1 MTSIITEHN
10 FANGAALVAELSA
23 KILELYPH
31 AARQEGLFTK
41 DFICEHFSSANYTS
55 ELTTLLE
62 TDPLFAGKSTEVV
75 IFIQGGTTYIK
86 NFVIEDYL
94 DKENVCIIPLM
105 TVEPL
110 DLELN
115 SYGNSGKVSK
125 TQAAKFL
132 SENYLTMASPIAIN
146 EMMSRGHTKIT
157 APISMKSEIYK
168 SILNF
173 TRTSSVF
180 IQIHY

>member
-1 MTSIITEHN
+1 MTSIVTEHN

-41 DFICEHFSSANYTS
+41 DFICEHFAVANYTPQ
-55 ELTTLLE
+55 LTTLLE
-62 TDPLFAGKSTEVV
+62 TDPLFAGKPVEISVFV
-75 IFIQGGTTYIK
+75 QGGTTYIK

-105 TVEPL
+105 GAEPL
-110 DLELN
+110 DFEFN
-115 SYGNSGKVSK
+115 QYTSVSK
-125 TQAAKFL
+125 VTKTHAAKFL
-132 SENYLTMASPIAIN
+132 SENYLTMASPQAMT
-146 EMMSRGHTKIT
+146 EIT
-157 APISMKSEIYK
+157 PLAHKKVSSPISVKSEIYK

-173 TRTSSVF
+173 TRASSVF